1 MTLDTII
8 CVKKSQKKCKKVIKR
23 RRICHAEIE
32 KSEKIDPKSCG
43 ICLVSD
49 RFRAK

>member
-8 CVKKSQKKCKKVIKR
+8 CVKKSQKKCKKVTK